1 MDYIALYRKYRP
13 QTFDEVVE
21 QESVV
26 KVLRAELKQG
36 KISHAYLFAGPKGSG
51 KTTIARIFAKGL
63 NCVNGPTDTPCL
75 KCDNCIAITNG
86 ASLDVIEIDAAS
98 NRGIDEIR
106 NLKEHV
112 QYVPVNSKYKVYII
126 DEAHMLT
133 PQAFNALLKT
143 LEEPPKNVVFILA
156 TTESDKIPP
165 TISSRC
171 ERLYFKPIS
180 IKGLSK
186 KVQEIAKKEGAEITD
201 AASELIARVSSGSL
215 RNALSLLEQVITVS
229 SAIDEDTVRNLLD
242 IPDEKFVLNLA
253 SALIQGRTE
262 MIFSSIR
269 QMEVNGRDPKI
280 FLNELGEFFED
291 LLAMKLG
298 NNALVEEKRDKEVVA
313 EMKELLKTTTL
324 RKLVEISKIFIDISN
339 KIKTYKDTYFAILVE
354 FLDYLKGF
362 EDFEGRIEK
371 PVVEENISL
380 KSVKTEEPQFTQEP
394 VIEETLP
401 TENDNRLEEKK
412 SIGEID
418 IEKIS
423 ALWDAII
430 NEVKQ
435 KSVPTATLLVKCK
448 PVAVKN
454 EVVEI
459 LPDKPF
465 VLNILKE
472 KGNIDIVEGA
482 LRKLTGKQL
491 KVTYIEPKEE
501 PKITKEEKIKQI
513 ENKKEIQE
521 ILNLFEGTIT
531 DIKEEKK

>member
-1 MDYIALYRKYRP
+1 
-13 QTFDEVVE
+13 
-21 QESVV
+21 
-26 KVLRAELKQG
+26 
-36 KISHAYLFAGPKGSG
+36 
-51 KTTIARIFAKGL
+51 
-63 NCVNGPTDTPCL
+63 
-75 KCDNCIAITNG
+75 
-86 ASLDVIEIDAAS
+86 
-98 NRGIDEIR
+98 
-106 NLKEHV
+106 
-112 QYVPVNSKYKVYII
+112 
-126 DEAHMLT
+126 
-133 PQAFNALLKT
+133 
-143 LEEPPKNVVFILA
+143 
-156 TTESDKIPP
+156 
-165 TISSRC
+165 
-171 ERLYFKPIS
+171 
-180 IKGLSK
+180 
-186 KVQEIAKKEGAEITD
+186 
-201 AASELIARVSSGSL
+201 
-215 RNALSLLEQVITVS
+215 
-229 SAIDEDTVRNLLD
+229 
-242 IPDEKFVLNLA
+242 
-253 SALIQGRTE
+253 
-262 MIFSSIR
+262 
-269 QMEVNGRDPKI
+269 
-280 FLNELGEFFED
+280 
-291 LLAMKLG
+291 LG
-298 NNALVEEKRDKEVVA
+298 NNTLVEEKRDKEVVA

-324 RKLVEISKIFIDISN
+324 RKLVEISKIFIDISS

-423 ALWDAII
+423 ALWDAVI

-482 LRKLTGKQL
+482 LRKLIGKQL